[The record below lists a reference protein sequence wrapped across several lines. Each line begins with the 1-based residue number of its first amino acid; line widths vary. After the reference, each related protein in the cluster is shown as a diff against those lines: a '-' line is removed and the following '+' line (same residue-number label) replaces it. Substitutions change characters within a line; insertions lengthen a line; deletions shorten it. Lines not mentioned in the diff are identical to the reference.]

1 MLFLSS
7 RKLLIKIELTMKL
20 LITIFCCFLFVGMS
34 NSQERYLT
42 KSGTINFFSKTAL
55 EDITADNDQVLSI
68 VDATR
73 GKMAISILM
82 KSFLFKKAL
91 MQEHFNENYVE
102 SDKYPKATF
111 KGDILNFDAVSET
124 ASLLK
129 VKGILTIHGVSKEI
143 MIEANFTKINDAIL
157 VVGGFMINLADFDVE
172 IPAVVAKNIAKNIK
186 VTFNFNHTPY
196 KK

>member
-1 MLFLSS
+1 M
-7 RKLLIKIELTMKL
+7 KI
-20 LITIFCCFLFVGMS
+20 LITIFCCFLFLTVC

-42 KSGTINFFSKTAL
+42 KNGAITFYSKMPL
-55 EDITADNDQVLSI
+55 EDIKAENNQVLSI
-68 VDATR
+68 IDASS

-82 KSFLFKKAL
+82 KSFMFKKAL

-111 KGDILNFDAVSET
+111 KGDILNFDVVNELVS
-124 ASLLK
+124 SVK
-129 VKGILTIHGVSKEI
+129 VKGILTLHGVSKEMI
-143 MIEANFTKINDAIL
+143 IEASMGKTAESIFIDGN
-157 VVGGFMINLADFDVE
+157 FMINLADFEVE

-186 VTFNFNHTPY
+186 VTFNFTHTPY

>member
-1 MLFLSS
+1 M
-7 RKLLIKIELTMKL
+7 KI
-20 LITIFCCFLFVGMS
+20 LITIFCCFLFLTVC

-42 KSGTINFFSKTAL
+42 KNGAITFYSKMPL
-55 EDITADNDQVLSI
+55 EDIKAENNQVLSI
-68 VDATR
+68 IDASS

-82 KSFLFKKAL
+82 KSFMFKKAL

-111 KGDILNFDAVSET
+111 KGDILNFDVVNELVS
-124 ASLLK
+124 SVK
-129 VKGILTIHGVSKEI
+129 VKGILTLHGVSKEMI
-143 MIEANFTKINDAIL
+143 IEASMGKTAESIFMDGN
-157 VVGGFMINLADFDVE
+157 FMINLADFEVE

-186 VTFNFNHTPY
+186 VTFNFTHTPY